1 MYRRS
6 LCRVLGSCLAI
17 VASTEAMAEKAPA
30 SAPAAQIERPWAA
43 QPTASAIAEDK
54 AFWNKD
60 TRLSGTL
67 FAPRGAKTF
76 GAIVVLH
83 GASSPLRSSPLYDH
97 LKQLLPALGIAVFVY
112 DRRGTGESAGTANSG
127 DFPLLADDAIAAI
140 QALKHDPR
148 IDPKRIGVWGLSQGG
163 WLASLAASRSPD
175 VRFAVAIS
183 APVVRADEQMMFS
196 STNTLRVFGYSQPDI
211 ETMRAT
217 RKAVDDYT
225 RGKDTIEHARRLVE
239 DAARQPWFKYLYM
252 GKTITE
258 RGVVGWRKEISNDPL
273 DVVRQVNVP
282 LLVLYGSTDP
292 VVPVALSRERLKAI
306 EQSHPRM
313 RVAVIADADHGM
325 QIGVDPKR
333 LLDPDEAD
341 AASPNSAE
349 YFATL
354 GSWLTQIGVANT
366 RSGR

>member
-1 MYRRS
+1 MYRNS
-6 LCRVLGSCLAI
+6 LCRVLGSTLAL
-17 VASTEAMAEKAPA
+17 VASTGSVA
-30 SAPAAQIERPWAA
+30 SAPAQIERPWAA
-43 QPTASAIAEDK
+43 QPTFSTIAE
-54 AFWNKD
+54 NKTFRNED

-67 FAPRGAKTF
+67 YAPKGAKSF

-112 DRRGTGESAGTANSG
+112 DRRGTGESAGTPNSG
-127 DFPLLADDAIAAI
+127 DFTLLADDAIAAI

-163 WLASLAASRSPD
+163 WLASLAAARSPD

-183 APVVRADEQMMFS
+183 APVVTADEQMMFS
-196 STNTLRVFGYSQPDI
+196 STNTLRVFGYSQSEIDK
-211 ETMRAT
+211 MRAA

-225 RGKDTIEHARRLVE
+225 RGKDTKEHAQHLVE

-252 GKTITE
+252 GKTVTE
-258 RGVVGWRKEISNDPL
+258 RGVVGWRKEISNDPM
-273 DVVRQVNVP
+273 DVVRRVSVP

-292 VVPVALSRERLKAI
+292 VVPVALSRERLRAI
-306 EQSHPRM
+306 EPSHPKM
-313 RVAVIADADHGM
+313 RVVVIADADHSM

-354 GSWLTQIGVANT
+354 GSWLTQIGVTNAAT
-366 RSGR
+366 GG